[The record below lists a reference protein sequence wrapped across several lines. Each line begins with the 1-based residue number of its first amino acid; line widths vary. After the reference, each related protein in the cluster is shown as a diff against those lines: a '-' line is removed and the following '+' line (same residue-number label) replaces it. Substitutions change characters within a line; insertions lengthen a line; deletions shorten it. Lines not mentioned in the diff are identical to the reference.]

1 MCVGAKVTIGAL
13 IDTVWIVKAEIFLVF
28 LIAVV
33 LFHERM
39 RIEAAVSIG
48 AFLIL
53 LYIAAHFS

>member
-1 MCVGAKVTIGAL
+1 MSIRAEVSIGAL
-13 IDTVWIVKAEIFLVF
+13 ADTIWVVETEIFFVF

-33 LFHERM
+33 FLHKRM
-39 RIEAAVSIG
+39 RIEAAVTIR